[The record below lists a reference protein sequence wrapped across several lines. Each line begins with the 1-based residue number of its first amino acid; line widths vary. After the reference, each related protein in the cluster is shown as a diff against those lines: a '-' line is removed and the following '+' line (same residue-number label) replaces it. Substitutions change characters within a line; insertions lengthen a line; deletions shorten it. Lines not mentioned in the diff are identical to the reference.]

1 MRRHAFP
8 FALAGALAFAG
19 AACNEK
25 RPEAADR
32 PPATVDAPKPAE
44 EPAAKPDTGDRA
56 AAATETADVKLAL
69 SMDKIVDA
77 SDINVDTD
85 AATRT
90 VTLKGSV
97 VSAEQRTRAAAI
109 AEREAEGFK
118 VDNQLIIKRKDTN

>member
-8 FALAGALAFAG
+8 LALAGAMALTG

-32 PPATVDAPKPAE
+32 PPAAEARPA
-44 EPAAKPDTGDRA
+44 EPAAKPDTGDRTG
-56 AAATETADVKLAL
+56 AATETADVKLAL

-85 AATRT
+85 AATKT
-90 VTLKGSV
+90 VILKGSV
-97 VSAEQRTRAAAI
+97 ASAEQRTRAAAI
-109 AEREAEGFK
+109 AEREAEGYK
-118 VDNQLIIKRKDTN
+118 VDNQLVVKRKDTN

>member
-8 FALAGALAFAG
+8 FALTGALALAG

-32 PPATVDAPKPAE
+32 PPAADARPA

-56 AAATETADVKLAL
+56 SAATETADVKLAL

-85 AATRT
+85 AATKT
-90 VTLKGSV
+90 VVLKGSV
-97 VSAEQRTRAAAI
+97 ASAEQRTRAAAI
-109 AEREAEGFK
+109 AEREAAGYK